1 MPILPAFSV
10 DFVSRS
16 PEQTRRLGMRFG
28 TLLKPS
34 DVLCLEGDLGT
45 GKTTFV
51 QGLAQGWGS
60 VDAVSSP
67 TFVLVN
73 QYRRPDGKLMHHL
86 DAYRLASI
94 PEALNL
100 DIDEMLTSGILVVEW
115 ADRILDALPQENL
128 FISFSWVN
136 DEQRNMVFIPH
147 GDHYKKMLDDFKRLA
162 FGG

>member
-1 MPILPAFSV
+1 
-10 DFVSRS
+10 
-16 PEQTRRLGMRFG
+16 MRMG

-60 VDAVSSP
+60 VDAVTSP
-67 TFVLVN
+67 TFLLVN
-73 QYRRPDGKLMHHL
+73 QYRRPDGKLMHHM
-86 DAYRLASI
+86 DAYRIVSI
-94 PEALNL
+94 PEALDL
-100 DIDEMLTSGILVVEW
+100 DIDEMLTGGILVVEW
-115 ADRILDALPQENL
+115 ADRILKALPEENL

-136 DEQRNMVFIPH
+136 DEQRNMVFIPR
-147 GDHYKKMLDDFKRLA
+147 GDRNKKMLDDFKRLA